1 MTAPALPQ
9 RELLELKRTWD
20 TPRGFWGWV
29 ASVDHKVV
37 AVRYVVTAFVFFLLA
52 GVLALLMRIQ
62 LAFPEN
68 RFLSPDLYNQFF
80 TTHGTT
86 MMFLF
91 AVPVMEA
98 MGLYLVPIMIGTRNV
113 AFPRLNNYG
122 YWVYLLGGV
131 LLYIGLFSNTGPDTG
146 WFSYVPL
153 AGPEFSPGK
162 RVDVWA
168 QMITFTEIAALV
180 SAVEIIATV
189 FKQRAPGMT
198 FRRLPLFV
206 WAMLIMSF
214 MVIFAMPVVA
224 TASQMLAMDR
234 LIDTHFFNPAEGG
247 SAILWQHLFWFFGHP
262 EVYIIFIPALGMISA
277 ILPAMVHRPV
287 FGRRAVILSMLA
299 VAFLSFALWV
309 HHMFAAG
316 LPEGANALF
325 ALSSGAIAVPT
336 GVQIFC
342 WIATIWAG
350 RPRFEVPFLYVQ
362 AFFFLFIIGG
372 MSGLF
377 LAAVPVDLQL
387 TDTYFLPA
395 HIHYVLIGGAVFPLL
410 GAVTYWFPKATGR
423 MLGDRLGRWS
433 FWLLFAGVNL
443 TFFPM
448 HVSALL
454 GMPRRVYTYLPG
466 LGWTA
471 PNFISTVGAV
481 VLAVALSLL
490 LFNVVKSLRSGRV
503 AGDDPWR
510 GDGLEWTIP
519 SPAPSYNF
527 ALLPV
532 VDGIA
537 PAWER
542 SGETPFV
549 TGLSTTH
556 REVLLTSVQ
565 DVEPETRHAQPGPT
579 LWPFAAALATT
590 GLICGL
596 IFTVWAVPIGAVF
609 VAIGLIGWTWPKRGH
624 DPAEFADLVADITV
638 REPS

>member
-1 MTAPALPQ
+1 VSAPALTQ
-9 RELLELKRTWD
+9 RDLLELKRTWD

-29 ASVDHKVV
+29 SSVDHKVV
-37 AVRYVVTAFVFFLLA
+37 AIRYVVTAFVFFLLA
-52 GVLALLMRIQ
+52 GALALLMRIQ
-62 LAFPEN
+62 LAGPEN
-68 RFLSPDLYNQFF
+68 HFLSPDLYNQFF

-98 MGLYLVPIMIGTRNV
+98 VGLYMVPLLIGTRNV
-113 AFPRLNNYG
+113 AFPRLNNFG
-122 YWVYLLGGV
+122 YWVYLMGGV
-131 LLYIGLFSNTGPDTG
+131 LMFAGLFSNTGPDTG

-206 WAMLIMSF
+206 WAMVITSF

-234 LIDTHFFNPAEGG
+234 LIDTQFFNPAEGG

-277 ILPAMVHRPV
+277 ILPAMVRRPV
-287 FGRRAVILSMLA
+287 FGHRALVISMIA
-299 VAFLSFALWV
+299 VGFLSFALWA
-309 HHMFAAG
+309 HHMFATG
-316 LPEGANALF
+316 LPEGANMLF
-325 ALSSGAIAVPT
+325 ALTSGAIAVPT
-336 GVQIFC
+336 GIQIFC
-342 WIATIWAG
+342 WIATIWSG
-350 RPRFEVPFLYVQ
+350 RPRFQVPFLYVL

-372 MSGLF
+372 MTGLL
-377 LAAVPVDLQL
+377 LAAVPVDLQV

-410 GAVTYWFPKATGR
+410 GAITFWFPKATGR
-423 MLGDRLGRWS
+423 LLDERLGRWS
-433 FWLLFAGVNL
+433 FWLLFIGVNL

-466 LGWTA
+466 LGWTL
-471 PNFISTVGAV
+471 PNALSTLGSMVI
-481 VLAVALSLL
+481 AVALLVLLVNVARSLAA
-490 LFNVVKSLRSGRV
+490 GQV
-503 AGDDPWR
+503 AGDDPWHA
-510 GDGLEWTIP
+510 DSLEWTIP
-519 SPAPSYNF
+519 SPAPSYNY
-527 ALLPV
+527 AVIPV
-532 VDGIA
+532 VEGIA

-542 SGETPFV
+542 SESSPYV
-549 TGLSTTH
+549 TGLSTTV
-556 REVLLTSVQ
+556 REVLLTSVE
-565 DVEPETRHAQPGPT
+565 DVEPESRHEQPGPT
-579 LWPFAAALATT
+579 IWPFVAAMATT
-590 GLICGL
+590 GLIYGL

-609 VAIGLIGWTWPKRGH
+609 VTIGLIGWAWPRRGH
-624 DPAEFADLVADITV
+624 SPDEFAEHVAAITV
-638 REPS
+638 EGA

>member
-1 MTAPALPQ
+1 MTAPALLP
-9 RELLELKRTWD
+9 RELLELKRTWE

-29 ASVDHKVV
+29 SSVDHKVV

-52 GVLALLMRIQ
+52 GTLALLMRIQ
-62 LAFPEN
+62 LARPEN

-98 MGLYLVPIMIGTRNV
+98 MGLYLVPLMIGTRNV

-131 LLYIGLFSNTGPDTG
+131 LLYIGLFTNTGPDTG

-180 SAVEIIATV
+180 SAVEIIVTV

-214 MVIFAMPVVA
+214 MVMFAMPVVA

-247 SAILWQHLFWFFGHP
+247 SALLWQHLFWFFGHP

-277 ILPAMVHRPV
+277 ILPAMVRRPV
-287 FGRRAVILSMLA
+287 FGRRAVVISMIA
-299 VAFLSFALWV
+299 VGFLSFALWV

-342 WIATIWAG
+342 WIATIWSG
-350 RPRFEVPFLYVQ
+350 RPRVEVPFLYVL

-372 MSGLF
+372 MSGLL
-377 LAAVPVDLQL
+377 LASVPVDLQL

-410 GAVTYWFPKATGR
+410 GAIIYWFPKATGR
-423 MLGDRLGRWS
+423 LLNDRLGRWS
-433 FWLLFAGVNL
+433 FWLLFAGMNL

-448 HVSALL
+448 HISALL
-454 GMPRRVYTYLPG
+454 GMPRRVYTYLPN
-466 LGWTA
+466 LGWTT
-471 PNFISTVGAV
+471 PNLISTIGTV
-481 VLAVALSLL
+481 VLAVALTLL
-490 LFNVVKSLRSGRV
+490 LLNVVTSLRSGAV
-503 AGDDPWR
+503 AGDDPWG
-510 GDGLEWTIP
+510 GDSLEWTIP

-527 ALLPV
+527 ALIPV
-532 VDGIA
+532 VEGIA

-542 SGETPFV
+542 NEGTVFV
-549 TGLSTTH
+549 TGLATTK

-565 DVEPETRHAQPGPT
+565 EVEPELRHEQPGPT

-590 GLICGL
+590 GLIYGL
-596 IFTVWAVPIGAVF
+596 VFTVWAVPIGAVF
-609 VAIGLIGWTWPKRGH
+609 VAIGLLGWTWPKQGH
-624 DPAEFADLVADITV
+624 APAEFADLVSEITV
-638 REPS
+638 KEPS